1 MLWAKGVFPDDL
13 NLNNNSFDIDQF
25 MPRFSSHFTSHGS
38 DINHA
43 GPSSYS
49 TLVGS
54 LEKHM
59 DSTMGNAVLDKMGNA
74 GLEKKGVKNTFD
86 LQDRMRNAS
95 PMKTTGESSTSFKP
109 NTAIPTLSLS
119 VIENDNVPLYPSI
132 EEVIAFGGI
141 PQPTAGV
148 RSSTRLCGQPDADMP
163 HLEKAMKNAQSRDEV
178 FTTGQLA
185 IPMYSIVN
193 IPDSEIVTRA
203 NRIGVS
209 LRTSAGEIGKS
220 IKGIKMVEE
229 DQILTILKKKNLRMR
244 IKRKVWRLL
253 YCQKFPP
260 FVRI

>member
-59 DSTMGNAVLDKMGNA
+59 DSTMGNAVLDK
-74 GLEKKGVKNTFD
+74 KGEKNTVD

-95 PMKTTGESSTSFKP
+95 PMKTTGESSTSFKESS
-109 NTAIPTLSLS
+109 NIAIPTLSLF
-119 VIENDNVPLYPSI
+119 VIENDNVSHYPSA
-132 EEVIAFGGI
+132 EEVITFGGI
-141 PQPTAGV
+141 PKPTIGV
-148 RSSTRLCGQPDADMP
+148 GSSTRLGGQPNADMP
-163 HLEKAMKNAQSRDEV
+163 QLEKAMKNAQLRDET

-193 IPDSEIVTRA
+193 IPDSEIIKRA
-203 NRIGVS
+203 DRLGVS
-209 LRTSAGEIGKS
+209 LGNSAGQIGKS

-229 DQILTILKKKNLRMR
+229 ERFLTILKKKETENEK
-244 IKRKVWRLL
+244 KRKVWRLSD
-253 YCQKFPP
+253 CQNFPP